1 MGKDTHIFSKNIVIF
16 AKLIPK
22 SMNIAVIISF
32 SLVIVLLLVA
42 LIYSRR
48 ELRLSRA
55 ETATER
61 EAARREADEQES
73 KVEELQNRIV
83 ALTAERGEA
92 QTEAERRAVRIE
104 ALETRLADQ
113 QRAAEQEREELRE
126 QQRLA
131 TEQHKVESEQMQK
144 TMQEQFRNLANDILE
159 EKSRLFRQTN
169 SESIEQLLKPF
180 RDNIAD
186 FKLRVETIHRD
197 DVERHGALKNELK
210 NLMELNRRIT
220 DETNNLTEAIRG
232 NSKVQGDMGEMILT
246 TILDHSNLIRGE
258 HYVVQSNLKDEEGNN
273 LRPDV
278 ILNLPEGKRVIIDSK
293 VSLTSYLD
301 YTRAET
307 DIERKSAMARHIE
320 SIRQHIKELSS
331 KEYQRL
337 IDCTPDF
344 VLMFIP
350 IESAFLEAMRESR
363 DDLWLEAYN
372 RKVIISSPTNLFAM
386 LKLIDDLWQRDHRNR
401 STERIAKL
409 GVKLY
414 DQFVRFV
421 GALEGVG
428 KGLNDA
434 KVSYDEA
441 YKRLTSGNDNL
452 VRNSERLRQYGINPK
467 KLLNPNLLDEADDAT
482 AEGEN

>member
-1 MGKDTHIFSKNIVIF
+1 
-16 AKLIPK
+16 
-22 SMNIAVIISF
+22 MNIALIISF
-32 SLVIVLLLVA
+32 SLVAVLLLVA

-61 EAARREADEQES
+61 EVARREADEQAARA
-73 KVEELQNRIV
+73 EELQRRIV
-83 ALTAERGEA
+83 ELTAEKGEA
-92 QTEAERRAVRIE
+92 QTESERRAVRIE

-113 QRAAEQEREELRE
+113 QRAFEQEREQERE
-126 QQRLA
+126 QQRA
-131 TEQHKVESEQMQK
+131 TAEQQRAEQEQLQK

-159 EKSRLFRQTN
+159 EKSRVFRQTN

-180 RDNIAD
+180 RDNITD
-186 FKLRVETIHRD
+186 FRLRVESIHRD
-197 DVERHGALKNELK
+197 DLERHGALKNELK
-210 NLMELNRRIT
+210 NLMDLNRRIT

-246 TILDHSNLIRGE
+246 TILDHSNLIKGE
-258 HYVVQSNLKDEEGNN
+258 HYVVQANLKDEEGNN

-293 VSLTSYLD
+293 VSLTAYLD

-307 DIERKSAMARHIE
+307 EAERASAMARHIE
-320 SIRQHIKELSS
+320 SIRQHIKELSR
-331 KEYQRL
+331 KEYHRL
-337 IDCTPDF
+337 LDCTPDF

-350 IESAFLEAMRESR
+350 IESAFLEAMRECR

-372 RKVIISSPTNLFAM
+372 RKVILSSPTNLFAM
-386 LKLIDDLWQRDHRNR
+386 LKLVDDLWQRDNRNR
-401 STERIAKL
+401 STERIAQL
-409 GVKLY
+409 GTKLY

-428 KGLNDA
+428 KGLGDA
-434 KVSYDEA
+434 QRSYDEA

-467 KLLNPNLLDEADDAT
+467 KLLNSNLLDA
-482 AEGEN
+482 AEDSSGEQVE

>member
-1 MGKDTHIFSKNIVIF
+1 
-16 AKLIPK
+16 
-22 SMNIAVIISF
+22 MNIALIISF
-32 SLVIVLLLVA
+32 SLVVVLLLVA

-55 ETATER
+55 ETAIER
-61 EAARREADEQES
+61 ETARREADEQS
-73 KVEELQNRIV
+73 ARAEELQNRIV
-83 ALTAERGEA
+83 ELTAEKGEV
-92 QTEAERRAVRIE
+92 QTESERRAVRIE

-113 QRAAEQEREELRE
+113 QRAFEQEREQERE
-126 QQRLA
+126 QQRA
-131 TEQHKVESEQMQK
+131 TAEQQRAEQEQLQK

-180 RDNIAD
+180 RDNITD
-186 FKLRVETIHRD
+186 FRLKVESIHRD
-197 DVERHGALKNELK
+197 EVERHGALKNELK

-246 TILDHSNLIRGE
+246 TILDHSNLIKGE
-258 HYVVQSNLKDEEGNN
+258 HYVVQANLKDEEGNN

-293 VSLTSYLD
+293 VSLTAYLD
-301 YTRAET
+301 YTRAENAA
-307 DIERKSAMARHIE
+307 DRALAMTRHIE
-320 SIRQHIKELSS
+320 SIRQHIKELSR
-331 KEYQRL
+331 KEYHRL
-337 IDCTPDF
+337 LDCTPDF

-372 RKVIISSPTNLFAM
+372 RKVILSSPTNLFAM
-386 LKLIDDLWQRDHRNR
+386 LKLVDDLWQRDNRNR
-401 STERIAKL
+401 STERIAQL
-409 GVKLY
+409 GTKLY

-428 KGLNDA
+428 KGLGEA
-434 KVSYDEA
+434 QRSYDEA

-467 KLLNPNLLDEADDAT
+467 KLLNSNLLDAAEDASG
-482 AEGEN
+482 AQVE

>member
-467 KLLNPNLLDEADDAT
+467 KLLNSNLLDEADDAT

>member
-1 MGKDTHIFSKNIVIF
+1 
-16 AKLIPK
+16 
-22 SMNIAVIISF
+22 MNIALIISF
-32 SLVIVLLLVA
+32 SLVAVLLLVA

-61 EAARREADEQES
+61 EVARREADEQAARA
-73 KVEELQNRIV
+73 EELQRRIV
-83 ALTAERGEA
+83 ELTAEKGEA

-113 QRAAEQEREELRE
+113 QRAFEQEREQERE
-126 QQRLA
+126 QQRA
-131 TEQHKVESEQMQK
+131 TAEQQRAEQEQLQK

-159 EKSRLFRQTN
+159 EKSRVFRQTN

-180 RDNIAD
+180 RDNITD
-186 FKLRVETIHRD
+186 FRLRVESIHRD
-197 DVERHGALKNELK
+197 DLERHGALKNELK
-210 NLMELNRRIT
+210 NLMDLNHRIT

-246 TILDHSNLIRGE
+246 TILDHSNLIKGE
-258 HYVVQSNLKDEEGNN
+258 HYVVQANLKDEEGNN

-293 VSLTSYLD
+293 VSLTAYLD

-307 DIERKSAMARHIE
+307 EAERASAMTRHIE
-320 SIRQHIKELSS
+320 SIRQHIKELSR
-331 KEYQRL
+331 KEYHRL
-337 IDCTPDF
+337 LDCTPDF

-350 IESAFLEAMRESR
+350 IESAFLEAMRECR

-372 RKVIISSPTNLFAM
+372 RKVILSSPTNLFAM
-386 LKLIDDLWQRDHRNR
+386 LKLVDDLWQRDNRNR
-401 STERIAKL
+401 STERIAQL
-409 GVKLY
+409 GTKLY

-428 KGLNDA
+428 KGLGDA
-434 KVSYDEA
+434 QRSYDEA

-467 KLLNPNLLDEADDAT
+467 KLLNSNLLDA
-482 AEGEN
+482 AEDSSGEQVE

>member
-1 MGKDTHIFSKNIVIF
+1 
-16 AKLIPK
+16 
-22 SMNIAVIISF
+22 MNIALIISF
-32 SLVIVLLLVA
+32 SLVAVLLLVA

-61 EAARREADEQES
+61 EVARREADEQAARA
-73 KVEELQNRIV
+73 EELQRRIV
-83 ALTAERGEA
+83 ELTAEKGEA

-113 QRAAEQEREELRE
+113 QRAFESEREQEREQQRATAE
-126 QQRLA
+126 QQRA
-131 TEQHKVESEQMQK
+131 EQEQLQK

-159 EKSRLFRQTN
+159 EKSRVFRQTN

-180 RDNIAD
+180 RDNITD
-186 FKLRVETIHRD
+186 FRLRVESIHRD
-197 DVERHGALKNELK
+197 DLERHGALKNELK
-210 NLMELNRRIT
+210 NLMDLNRRIT

-246 TILDHSNLIRGE
+246 TILDHSNLIKGE
-258 HYVVQSNLKDEEGNN
+258 HYVVQANLKDEEGNN

-293 VSLTSYLD
+293 VSLTAYLD

-307 DIERKSAMARHIE
+307 EAERASAMARHIE
-320 SIRQHIKELSS
+320 SIRQHIKELSR
-331 KEYQRL
+331 KEYHRL
-337 IDCTPDF
+337 LDCTPDF

-350 IESAFLEAMRESR
+350 IESAFLEAMRECR

-372 RKVIISSPTNLFAM
+372 RKVILSSPTNLFAM
-386 LKLIDDLWQRDHRNR
+386 LKLVDDLWQRDNRNR
-401 STERIAKL
+401 STERIAQL
-409 GVKLY
+409 GTKLY

-428 KGLNDA
+428 KGLGDA
-434 KVSYDEA
+434 QRSYDEA

-467 KLLNPNLLDEADDAT
+467 KLLNSNLLDA
-482 AEGEN
+482 AEDSSEEQVE

>member
-1 MGKDTHIFSKNIVIF
+1 
-16 AKLIPK
+16 
-22 SMNIAVIISF
+22 MNIALIISF
-32 SLVIVLLLVA
+32 SLVVVLLLVA

-61 EAARREADEQES
+61 ETARREADEQAARA
-73 KVEELQNRIV
+73 EELQNRIV
-83 ALTAERGEA
+83 ELTAEKGEM
-92 QTEAERRAVRIE
+92 QTESERRGVRIE

-113 QRAAEQEREELRE
+113 QRAFESEREQEREQQRTAAE
-126 QQRLA
+126 QQRN
-131 TEQHKVESEQMQK
+131 EQEQLQK
-144 TMQEQFRNLANDILE
+144 AMQEQFRNLANDILE

-180 RDNIAD
+180 RDNITD
-186 FKLRVETIHRD
+186 FRLRVESIHRD
-197 DVERHGALKNELK
+197 DLERHGALKNELK

-246 TILDHSNLIRGE
+246 TILDHSNLIKGE
-258 HYVVQSNLKDEEGNN
+258 HYVVQANLKDEEGNN

-278 ILNLPEGKRVIIDSK
+278 ILNLPDGKRVIVDSK
-293 VSLTSYLD
+293 VSLTAYLD
-301 YTRAET
+301 YTRAENAADRT
-307 DIERKSAMARHIE
+307 SAMARHIE
-320 SIRQHIKELSS
+320 SIRQHIKELSR
-331 KEYQRL
+331 KEYHRL
-337 IDCTPDF
+337 LDCTPDF

-350 IESAFLEAMRESR
+350 IESAFLEAMRECR

-372 RKVIISSPTNLFAM
+372 RKVILSSPTNLFAM
-386 LKLIDDLWQRDHRNR
+386 LKLVDDLWQRDNRNR
-401 STERIAKL
+401 STERIAQL
-409 GVKLY
+409 GTKLY

-428 KGLNDA
+428 KGLGEAQRN
-434 KVSYDEA
+434 YDEA

-467 KLLNPNLLDEADDAT
+467 KLLNSNLLDAAEDAS
-482 AEGEN
+482 EEQVE

>member
-1 MGKDTHIFSKNIVIF
+1 
-16 AKLIPK
+16 
-22 SMNIAVIISF
+22 MNIALIISF
-32 SLVIVLLLVA
+32 SLVAVLLLVA

-61 EAARREADEQES
+61 EVARREADEQAARA
-73 KVEELQNRIV
+73 EELQRRIV
-83 ALTAERGEA
+83 ELTAEKGEA

-113 QRAAEQEREELRE
+113 QRAFEQEREQERE
-126 QQRLA
+126 QQRA
-131 TEQHKVESEQMQK
+131 TAEQQRAEQEQLQK

-159 EKSRLFRQTN
+159 EKSRVFRQTN

-180 RDNIAD
+180 RDNITD
-186 FKLRVETIHRD
+186 FRLRVESIHRD
-197 DVERHGALKNELK
+197 DLERHGALKNELK
-210 NLMELNRRIT
+210 NLMDLNRRIT

-246 TILDHSNLIRGE
+246 TILDHSNLIKGE
-258 HYVVQSNLKDEEGNN
+258 HYVVQANLKDEEGNN

-293 VSLTSYLD
+293 VSLTAYLD

-307 DIERKSAMARHIE
+307 EAERASAMARHIE
-320 SIRQHIKELSS
+320 SIRQHIKELSR
-331 KEYQRL
+331 KEYHRL
-337 IDCTPDF
+337 LDCTPDF

-350 IESAFLEAMRESR
+350 IESAFLEAMRECR

-372 RKVIISSPTNLFAM
+372 RKVILSSPTNLFAM
-386 LKLIDDLWQRDHRNR
+386 LKLVDDLWQRDNRNR
-401 STERIAKL
+401 STERIAQL
-409 GVKLY
+409 GTKLY

-428 KGLNDA
+428 KGLGDA
-434 KVSYDEA
+434 QRSYDEA

-467 KLLNPNLLDEADDAT
+467 KLLNSNLLDA
-482 AEGEN
+482 AEDSSEEQVE

>member
-1 MGKDTHIFSKNIVIF
+1 
-16 AKLIPK
+16 
-22 SMNIAVIISF
+22 MNIALIISF
-32 SLVIVLLLVA
+32 SLVAVLLLVA

-61 EAARREADEQES
+61 EVARREADEQAARA
-73 KVEELQNRIV
+73 EELQRRIV
-83 ALTAERGEA
+83 ELTAEKGEA
-92 QTEAERRAVRIE
+92 QTESERRAVRIE

-113 QRAAEQEREELRE
+113 QRAFEQEREQERE
-126 QQRLA
+126 QQRA
-131 TEQHKVESEQMQK
+131 TAEQQRAENEQLQK

-159 EKSRLFRQTN
+159 EKSRVFRQTN

-180 RDNIAD
+180 RDNITD
-186 FKLRVETIHRD
+186 FRLRVESIHRD
-197 DVERHGALKNELK
+197 DLERHGALKNELK
-210 NLMELNRRIT
+210 NLMDLNRRIT

-246 TILDHSNLIRGE
+246 TILDHSNLIKGE
-258 HYVVQSNLKDEEGNN
+258 HYVVQANLKDEEGNN

-293 VSLTSYLD
+293 VSLTAYLD

-307 DIERKSAMARHIE
+307 EAERASAMARHIE
-320 SIRQHIKELSS
+320 SIRQHIKELSR
-331 KEYQRL
+331 KEYHRL
-337 IDCTPDF
+337 LDCTPDF

-350 IESAFLEAMRESR
+350 IESAFLEAMRECR

-372 RKVIISSPTNLFAM
+372 RKVILSSPTNLFAM
-386 LKLIDDLWQRDHRNR
+386 LKLVDDLWQRDNRNR
-401 STERIAKL
+401 STERIAQL
-409 GVKLY
+409 GTKLY

-428 KGLNDA
+428 KGLGDA
-434 KVSYDEA
+434 QRSYDEA

-467 KLLNPNLLDEADDAT
+467 KLLNSNLLDA
-482 AEGEN
+482 AEDSSGEQVE

>member
-1 MGKDTHIFSKNIVIF
+1 
-16 AKLIPK
+16 
-22 SMNIAVIISF
+22 MNIALIISF
-32 SLVIVLLLVA
+32 SLVAVLLLVA

-61 EAARREADEQES
+61 EVARREADEQAARA
-73 KVEELQNRIV
+73 EELQRRIV
-83 ALTAERGEA
+83 ELTAEKGEA
-92 QTEAERRAVRIE
+92 QTESERRAVRIE

-113 QRAAEQEREELRE
+113 QRAFEQEREQERE
-126 QQRLA
+126 QQRA
-131 TEQHKVESEQMQK
+131 TAEQQRAEQEQLQK

-159 EKSRLFRQTN
+159 EKSRVFRQTN

-180 RDNIAD
+180 RDNITD
-186 FKLRVETIHRD
+186 FRLRVESIHRD
-197 DVERHGALKNELK
+197 DLERHGALKNELK
-210 NLMELNRRIT
+210 NLMDLNRRIT

-246 TILDHSNLIRGE
+246 TILDHSNLIKGE
-258 HYVVQSNLKDEEGNN
+258 HYVVQANLKDEEGNN

-278 ILNLPEGKRVIIDSK
+278 ILNLPDGKRVIIDSK
-293 VSLTSYLD
+293 VSLTAYLD

-307 DIERKSAMARHIE
+307 EAERASAMARHIE
-320 SIRQHIKELSS
+320 SIRQHIKELSR

-337 IDCTPDF
+337 LDCTPDF
-344 VLMFIP
+344 VLMFVP
-350 IESAFLEAMRESR
+350 IESAFLEAMRECR

-372 RKVIISSPTNLFAM
+372 RKVILSSPTNLFAM
-386 LKLIDDLWQRDHRNR
+386 LKLVDDLWQRDNRNR
-401 STERIAKL
+401 STERIAQL
-409 GVKLY
+409 GTKLY

-428 KGLNDA
+428 KGLGDA
-434 KVSYDEA
+434 QRSYDEA

-467 KLLNPNLLDEADDAT
+467 KLLNSNLLDA
-482 AEGEN
+482 AEDSSEEQVE

>member
-1 MGKDTHIFSKNIVIF
+1 
-16 AKLIPK
+16 
-22 SMNIAVIISF
+22 MNIALIISF
-32 SLVIVLLLVA
+32 SLVAVLLLVA

-61 EAARREADEQES
+61 EVARREADEQAARA
-73 KVEELQNRIV
+73 EELQRRIV
-83 ALTAERGEA
+83 ELTAEKGEA

-113 QRAAEQEREELRE
+113 QRAFEQEREQERE
-126 QQRLA
+126 QQRA
-131 TEQHKVESEQMQK
+131 TAEQQRAEQEQLQK

-159 EKSRLFRQTN
+159 EKSRVFRQTN

-180 RDNIAD
+180 RDNITD
-186 FKLRVETIHRD
+186 FRLRVESIHRD
-197 DVERHGALKNELK
+197 DLERHGALKNELK
-210 NLMELNRRIT
+210 NLMDLNRRIT

-246 TILDHSNLIRGE
+246 TILDHSNLIKGE
-258 HYVVQSNLKDEEGNN
+258 HYVVQANLKDEEGNN

-293 VSLTSYLD
+293 VSLTAYLD

-307 DIERKSAMARHIE
+307 EAERASAMARHIE
-320 SIRQHIKELSS
+320 SIRQHIKELSR
-331 KEYQRL
+331 KEYHRL
-337 IDCTPDF
+337 LDCTPDF

-350 IESAFLEAMRESR
+350 IESAFLEAMRECR

-372 RKVIISSPTNLFAM
+372 RKVILSSPTNLFAM
-386 LKLIDDLWQRDHRNR
+386 LKLVDDLWQRDNRNR
-401 STERIAKL
+401 STERIAQL
-409 GVKLY
+409 GTKLY

-428 KGLNDA
+428 KGLGDA
-434 KVSYDEA
+434 QRSYDEA

-467 KLLNPNLLDEADDAT
+467 KLLNSNLLDA
-482 AEGEN
+482 AENSSGEQVE

>member
-1 MGKDTHIFSKNIVIF
+1 
-16 AKLIPK
+16 
-22 SMNIAVIISF
+22 MNIALIISF
-32 SLVIVLLLVA
+32 SLVAVLLLVA

-61 EAARREADEQES
+61 EVARREADEQAARA
-73 KVEELQNRIV
+73 EELQRRIV
-83 ALTAERGEA
+83 ELTAEKGEA

-113 QRAAEQEREELRE
+113 QRAFESEREQEREQQRATAE
-126 QQRLA
+126 QQRA
-131 TEQHKVESEQMQK
+131 EQEQLQK

-159 EKSRLFRQTN
+159 EKSRVFRQTN

-180 RDNIAD
+180 RDNITD
-186 FKLRVETIHRD
+186 FRLRVESIHRD
-197 DVERHGALKNELK
+197 DLERHGALKNELK
-210 NLMELNRRIT
+210 NLMDLNRRIT

-246 TILDHSNLIRGE
+246 TILDHSNLIKGE
-258 HYVVQSNLKDEEGNN
+258 HYVVQTNLKDEEGNN

-293 VSLTSYLD
+293 VSLTAYLD

-307 DIERKSAMARHIE
+307 EAERASAMARHIE
-320 SIRQHIKELSS
+320 SIRQHIKELSR
-331 KEYQRL
+331 KEYHRL
-337 IDCTPDF
+337 LDCTPDF

-350 IESAFLEAMRESR
+350 IESAFLEAMRECR

-372 RKVIISSPTNLFAM
+372 RKVILSSPTNLFAM
-386 LKLIDDLWQRDHRNR
+386 LKLVDDLWQRDNRNR
-401 STERIAKL
+401 STERIAQL
-409 GVKLY
+409 GTKLY

-428 KGLNDA
+428 KGLGDA
-434 KVSYDEA
+434 QRSYDEA

-467 KLLNPNLLDEADDAT
+467 KLLNSNLLDA
-482 AEGEN
+482 AEDSSGEQVE